1 MASVLDDYFASLK
14 RLKENKPEV
23 LPKESPIN
31 KDTVALEAGRKRGS
45 IKKSRHI
52 FEDLIAAID
61 SASSEAQEK
70 KGSHERRVS
79 KLSSEKTQYKELY
92 EESLGRELSL
102 IYEIKLLKEEVKRL
116 KRGSLKI
123 VK

>member
-31 KDTVALEAGRKRGS
+31 NDTVALEAGRNRGS
-45 IKKSRHI
+45 IKKSRPI
-52 FEDLIAAID
+52 FDDLIAAIN

-70 KGSHERRVS
+70 KGSNERRVS
-79 KLSSEKTQYKELY
+79 KLSFEKTQYKELY

-102 IYEIKLLKEEVKRL
+102 INEIRLLKEEVKRL
-116 KRGSLKI
+116 KGGSLKR